1 MSHVPPL
8 GAFDKETKRYVPLK
22 LAVKGTIYT
31 CPGCNDDLT
40 VVEGEIKAK
49 HFRHLKKENPCNY
62 YRNPSDLQIHKE
74 AQNLLKSLLERR
86 MPITM
91 LRNCSSC
98 GQKSGWK
105 IPEMNEHSEIRLEYC
120 FNHEEDRKFADV
132 AYLDNSS
139 LRYIFEIYNTHRT
152 ESKNRPEPWFEI
164 NATNLI
170 ESGNSE
176 ILEKL
181 TIQCIRTDCAKCIY
195 LKELKKQ
202 DLTKYVRAKLGQNLR
217 TPKYINGKPEHKR
230 LDLSCTSCSGQN
242 ECKKNCIYT
251 TEEYSCNDKKYENNK
266 EVCDLFNNDDDFG
279 QYRIVVHTWKGKA
292 HIYVV
297 HKEDYI
303 KIDYWEKYYRKKAIY
318 DLDLPY
324 YMKLDSEKY
333 KGTVKAFVFL
343 LKFTS
348 NIPYY
353 KNNGCNSYQKRCANN
368 RYNKYQ
374 KK

>member
-8 GAFDKETKRYVPLK
+8 GAVDKETKHYVPIK

-40 VVEGEIKAK
+40 VAEGKIRAK
-49 HFRHLKKENPCNY
+49 HFRHLNKEDSCLY

-86 MPITM
+86 IPITM

-105 IPEMNEHSEIRLEYC
+105 IPEMNEQSEIRLEYC

-170 ESGNSE
+170 ELGNDGN
-176 ILEKL
+176 LEKL
-181 TIQCIRTDCAKCIY
+181 TIPCIRTDCINCIK
-195 LKELKKQ
+195 LSSLKKI
-202 DLTKYVRAKLGQNLR
+202 DLEKYVRAKLGQNLDKLER
-217 TPKYINGKPEHKR
+217 NKYGRPVHKR
-230 LDLSCTSCSGQN
+230 IDLSCVNCGGQKGC
-242 ECKKNCIYT
+242 EKNCRYE
-251 TEEYSCNDKKYENNK
+251 TEDSSCNDLKWENNK
-266 EVCDLFNNDDDFG
+266 EICDLFNNDNDFG
-279 QYRIVVHTWKGKA
+279 QYRIVIHTWKGIA
-292 HIYVV
+292 DIYIIN
-297 HKEDYI
+297 KDDYERV
-303 KIDYWEKYYRKKAIY
+303 DYWAKKYRYNIESSK
-318 DLDLPY
+318 LPY
-324 YMKLDSEKY
+324 HRRLDSDKY
-333 KGTVKAFVFL
+333 GGTVKALLFL
-343 LKFTS
+343 LRFTN

-353 KNNGCNSYQKRCANN
+353 KTNSYNKHQKKYTNN
-368 RYNKYQ
+368 RYSRYQ